1 MKNVLGL
8 IYPKLEQIKN
18 IKVKLSEDSFFSSL
32 KRFVSSEKNKRNN
45 VSRKYSQRN
54 NVMLY

>member
-1 MKNVLGL
+1 MKNVSGL

-45 VSRKYSQRN
+45 VSQKYSQRN